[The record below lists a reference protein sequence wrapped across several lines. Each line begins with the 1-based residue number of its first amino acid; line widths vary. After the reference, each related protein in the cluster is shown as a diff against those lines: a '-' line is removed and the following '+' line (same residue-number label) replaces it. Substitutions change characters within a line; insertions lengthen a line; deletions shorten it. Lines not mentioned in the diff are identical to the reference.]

1 MSLYEFIADIQESI
15 AMEELF
21 PGKKDVPTFL
31 ALLVLQSLSCGK
43 TGYYFSWQSAKLK
56 KCGTSNFNMGVN
68 GKSLKCAIENG

>member
-1 MSLYEFIADIQESI
+1 
-15 AMEELF
+15 MEELF

-56 KCGTSNFNMGVN
+56 KCGTSNFNTGVN
-68 GKSLKCAIENG
+68 GKSLKLKMADCRAKRMKIGDPWA